1 MTDLAADYATNIADA
16 RTALATLD
24 AAIATLRARGVAV
37 RLLLCTATADRRHR
51 AASVTVAWAAARD
64 NGDRLVAKVV
74 GTDEYAVTIT
84 LGAVGFNCTCPD
96 HNRTGPCK
104 HVVAV
109 ANRFL
114 VNHARPEWLR
124 LATERAEVVAHISH
138 LEEVLNWEDPH
149 PEDEA
154 EVRALRAAEHA
165 LGCY

>member
-1 MTDLAADYATNIADA
+1 MTDLAADYADHIAAA
-16 RTALATLD
+16 RTKLAAVD

-37 RLLLCTATADRRHR
+37 RLLLCTATPDRRHR
-51 AASVTVAWAAARD
+51 AASVNVAWAAARD
-64 NGDRLVAKVV
+64 NGNRLVARVV

-84 LGAVGFNCTCPD
+84 LDAVGFNCTCPD
-96 HNRTGPCK
+96 HNRVGPCK

-165 LGCY
+165 LGY